1 MAPTEPGVATEG
13 RSAFAF
19 SDQKGEIEA
28 EGISQSMWKSLVSE
42 GQH

>member
-28 EGISQSMWKSLVSE
+28 EGTSQSM
-42 GQH
+42 